1 VFKLT
6 ALRRDFTT
14 TLSASSAEIN
24 LTAHWCAAD
33 DPAAPSNTVL
43 GVAAGFFVTRLT
55 LSPRLWRNTDNLY
68 GLSWLI
74 FMKSPRFPWIQ
85 SP

>member
-14 TLSASSAEIN
+14 TLIASSAEIN

-33 DPAAPSNTVL
+33 DRAAPSDAVL
-43 GVAAGFFVTRLT
+43 GVAAGFFVARLT
-55 LSPRLWRNTDNLY
+55 LSPRLWRNTDNPY
-68 GLSWLI
+68 GLSRLI
-74 FMKSPRFPWIQ
+74 FMKSPRSPWVQ
-85 SP
+85 SQ